1 MKAKAKITID
11 VLMTLL
17 FLMQMGYH
25 MLDNRAHEWV
35 GIALFVLFCAHHIL
49 NGGWYGS
56 LFRGKWSAQRAL
68 LTSVDVLLTLA
79 MVAIIVSAL
88 LVSRHVF
95 GFLGLHMRALG
106 RRIHMPATMWGFV
119 LIGLHLGLHWNRVL
133 AGMRKKRQ
141 GKGSRAAVLAA
152 QIALLL
158 FAAFGVYEFI
168 ARELWMEL
176 FGLREFAFLAYG
188 ETLPLFFASYVAIL
202 FVWAGCSYYLNKLL
216 RGKRRSNA

>member
-1 MKAKAKITID
+1 MKAKSKITID

-35 GIALFVLFCAHHIL
+35 GITLFALFCVHHIL
-49 NGGWYGS
+49 NGGWYRS
-56 LFRGKWSAQRAL
+56 LFRGKWSAQRVL
-68 LTSVDVLLTLA
+68 LTAVDVLLTLV

-88 LVSRHVF
+88 FVSRHVF
-95 GFLGLHMRALG
+95 SFLGLHLRALG

-119 LIGLHLGLHWNRVL
+119 LMGLHLGLHWNRVL
-133 AGMRKKRQ
+133 AGVRRRCH

-152 QIALLL
+152 RIALLL
-158 FAAFGVYEFI
+158 FAAFGVYEFVT
-168 ARELWMEL
+168 RELWMEL
-176 FGLREFAFLAYG
+176 FSLREFAFLEYG

-202 FVWAGCSYYLNKLL
+202 AVWAACSYYLNRLL
-216 RGKRRSNA
+216 RGKRRINT